1 VPTFGSAWRSRI
13 IEEHQM
19 ARISRPMQHLAA
31 AGAAAFA
38 LVFALCS
45 PAAAQIK
52 VGVTISS
59 TGPAASLGIPEKN
72 TVLLLPKEIAGQK
85 VDYIILDDASDTTTA
100 VTNTRKLISD
110 DKVDVIIGS
119 TTTPNSLAML
129 PVLGEGKTAAL
140 SLASSNRIIEPMD
153 ANRAWMFKTPQT
165 DTMMATAIAEDMS
178 NHNVKTVAFI
188 GFADALGESFYTE
201 INKFSELRHIQ
212 MVDKETFSSRD
223 PSVTAQVLKIVAAA
237 PDAVVIGASGTP
249 AATPVKA
256 LIERGFKGRIYH
268 NHGVASPDF
277 LRVCGKDCDG
287 TFLPTGPVMVAAQL
301 PEGNPVKKSALE
313 FVKRYEA
320 VYGAGSVAAFAS
332 YTWDCGLLLER
343 AIPLALQKAKP
354 GTPEFRAALRDAL
367 EATRNLPTTNGV
379 VNMSPTDHLGLDQ
392 RARVMVEIKDGHW
405 HYVSGG

>member
-1 VPTFGSAWRSRI
+1 MVRITRVARHFLCLSGAVSALGLVYSP
-13 IEEHQM
+13 M
-19 ARISRPMQHLAA
+19 AN
-31 AGAAAFA
+31 
-38 LVFALCS
+38 
-45 PAAAQIK
+45 AQVK

-72 TVLLLPKEIAGQK
+72 TVALLPKEIAGQK
-85 VDYIILDDASDTTTA
+85 IEYIVLDDASDTTTA
-100 VTNTRKLISD
+100 VTNTRKLISE

-119 TTTPNSLAML
+119 TTTPNTLAML
-129 PVLGEGKTAAL
+129 PVLGEGKTPAL

-188 GFADALGESFYTE
+188 GFADALGEAFYTE
-201 INKFSELRHIQ
+201 VNKFAEVHHIQ
-212 MVDKETFSSRD
+212 MVDKETFTSRD

-256 LIERGFKGRIYH
+256 LIERGYKGRIYH

-277 LRVCGKDCDG
+277 LRVCAKDCNG
-287 TFLPTGPVMVAAQL
+287 TFLPTGPVMVASQL
-301 PEGNPVKKSALE
+301 PDSNPVKHSALD
-313 FVKRYEA
+313 FVHRYEA
-320 VYGAGSVAAFAS
+320 MYGAGSVAAFAS
-332 YTWDCGLLLER
+332 YTWDCGLLLQR
-343 AIPLALQKAKP
+343 AIPVALAKAKP

-367 EATRNLPTTNGV
+367 EATRNLATTNGV

-392 RARVMVEIKDGHW
+392 RARVMVEIEDAHW